1 MIFEPK
7 GINGFLAIVENGN
20 FEKAAK
26 TLGIT
31 TSALSIRVSALERE
45 IGEKLLLRKRPFVLT
60 ETGHIIYKHALKLR
74 ELEKNLREGIKKI
87 TGQSAG
93 I

>member
-20 FEKAAK
+20 FEKAAR

-31 TSALSIRVSALERE
+31 TSALSIRVSTLERE
-45 IGEKLLLRKRPFVLT
+45 IGEKLLIRKRPFVLT
-60 ETGHIIYKHALKLR
+60 DTGHIFYKHALKLR
-74 ELEKNLREGIKKI
+74 ELENILKERISKKA
-87 TGQSAG
+87 S
-93 I
+93 